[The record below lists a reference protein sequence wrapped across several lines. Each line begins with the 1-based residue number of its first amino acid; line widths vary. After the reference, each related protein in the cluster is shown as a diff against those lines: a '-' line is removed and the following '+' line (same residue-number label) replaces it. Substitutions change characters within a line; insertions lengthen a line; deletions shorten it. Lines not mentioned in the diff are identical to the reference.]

1 MAEQQWL
8 TEKHYLVCPK
18 GVMFKQM
25 KVMSQRH
32 VMFSGNL
39 AATTADTM
47 IGNAFMCMGNLAVAA
62 APVSALQ
69 SKAVAFMVAPGIG
82 LPRIGI
88 PPQLL
93 LFASG
98 AGMVKC
104 NLSALTRVWIDSSP
118 NLVIN
123 HHEGLVVGQSKLLCP
138 SEAAMIEAKETFWE
152 AMISTSHNNVG
163 HIASFAFGFLAG
175 RGLGNIT
182 GGQAGAP
189 AMYDPASLFG
199 GMNLMSRSANGSAVF
214 SGGAGEVWN
223 SNEKQ
228 NGDKL
233 QASGAELTL
242 AIFAAKGSSLT
253 CFPAGTIVH
262 TNNGLLPI
270 EEVRTDELLWT
281 ANELSGERE
290 LKPIKEIHRR
300 TTLTMMVVELA
311 NGTIFE
317 VTPDHRVLT
326 KGEWRE
332 IQELNPGDELEN
344 IVGEPV
350 AIKHTGSI
358 IRSAVVY
365 NFSVRDNENYFVTE
379 EGILVHNASYT
390 QPAIF

>member
-25 KVMSQRH
+25 KVTSQRH
-32 VMFSGNL
+32 VSFSGHL

-47 IGNAFMCMGNLAVAA
+47 IGNAFMCMGNLAIAA

-82 LPRIGI
+82 LPRIGV

-98 AGMVKC
+98 QGMVKC
-104 NLSALTRVWIDSSP
+104 NLSAMTRIWIDSSP

-138 SEAAMIEAKETFWE
+138 SETAMIEAKETFWE
-152 AMISTSHNNVG
+152 AMTSTSHNNVG
-163 HIASFAFGFLAG
+163 HIASFAFSFSAG
-175 RGLGNIT
+175 RGLGNMIAAQ
-182 GGQAGAP
+182 GGND
-189 AMYDPASLFG
+189 AMFDPASLFG
-199 GMNLMSRSANGSAVF
+199 NMSVISRSVNGSAMF
-214 SGGAGEVWN
+214 SAQTDAWGSE
-223 SNEKQ
+223 EKQ

-233 QASGAELTL
+233 QASGIELTL

-270 EEVRTDELLWT
+270 EEVTANDLLWT
-281 ANELSGERE
+281 VNELIGERE

-300 TTLTMMVVELA
+300 TTLTMIVVELQ
-311 NGTIFE
+311 NGILFE
-317 VTPDHRVLT
+317 VTPDHRFLT
-326 KGEWRE
+326 NGRWRE
-332 IQELNPGDELEN
+332 IKDLKPADELEN
-344 IVGEPV
+344 IVGQAV
-350 AIKHTGSI
+350 KIKHIESMS
-358 IRSAVVY
+358 RNAVVY
-365 NFSVRDNENYFVTE
+365 NFSVYDNENYFVTD
-379 EGILVHNASYT
+379 EGILVHNASYN
-390 QPAIF
+390 QPVHS